1 MMKEDKR
8 IRINKR
14 MMAWSNGERINVI
27 PSVWCEVDDYGKT
40 LIGYRRGLRE
50 GDEFLYPCTI
60 IREECHCREYEAD
73 RYWERGMQVAA
84 LEQMMGAASRVLPD
98 ESIGFEF
105 EDMQWLNPEEVV
117 FWHPNVREYLR
128 LMRRCEG
135 YCKQNPRL
143 WPLLEDSW
151 NYRAAATSPPSA
163 PSATA
168 NSSPSS
174 TAPKTSSPPSKMSN
188 STPGTTLASSS
199 PGCAATN
206 VFYC

>member
-14 MMAWSNGERINVI
+14 MMAWSNGERINLV
-27 PSVWCEVDDYGKT
+27 PSVWREVDDYGKT
-40 LIGYRRGLRE
+40 LVDYHRSLRE
-50 GDEFLYPCTI
+50 GDEYLYGVCGVV
-60 IREECHCREYEAD
+60 RDECRCREYEAD

-143 WPLLEDSW
+143 WPLLESSR
-151 NYRAAATSPPSA
+151 NHRAYRRYLSD
-163 PSATA
+163 
-168 NSSPSS
+168 
-174 TAPKTSSPPSKMSN
+174 
-188 STPGTTLASSS
+188 L
-199 PGCAATN
+199 GCWARE
-206 VFYC
+206 

>member
-1 MMKEDKR
+1 MKTPD
-8 IRINKR
+8 
-14 MMAWSNGERINVI
+14 AGG
-27 PSVWCEVDDYGKT
+27 C
-40 LIGYRRGLRE
+40 
-50 GDEFLYPCTI
+50 CTI
-60 IREECHCREYEAD
+60 VREECTCREYEAD
-73 RYWERGMQVAA
+73 RFWERGMQVVA

-151 NYRAAATSPPSA
+151 TYRAYRRYLSDLDGTRDLDAAVAEIKLNT
-163 PSATA
+163 
-168 NSSPSS
+168 
-174 TAPKTSSPPSKMSN
+174 
-188 STPGTTLASSS
+188 
-199 PGCAATN
+199 
-206 VFYC
+206 